1 MDVPYQIPT
10 QWVQRSRKH
19 VIVTLQYRLGLF
31 GFPDSMALVE
41 RNLGLLDQ
49 RLAVKWVKQ
58 NIAAFGGDPSRIVLW
73 GQSAGAIAIAHYS
86 YAYANDP
93 IATGFIMD
101 SGTEYLLQGRTPP
114 ANSTVSSF
122 SKLAQQV
129 GCNTT
134 SPTDQLACVRKVPAA
149 KHVIVT
155 LQYRL
160 GLFGFPDSMALVE
173 RNLGLLDQRLAVKWV
188 KQNIAAFGGDPSR
201 IVLWGQSAGA
211 IAIAHYSYAYANDPI
226 ATGFIM
232 DSGTEYLLQGRTPP
246 ANSTVSSFSKL
257 AQQVGCNTTSPTD
270 QLACVRKVPAATL
283 QDSVLSAGELFS
295 PLVDNKN
302 VSQTIQQLLRLL
314 PSL

>member
-1 MDVPYQIPT
+1 MPVLVCFHEGAFLGGGMDVPYQIPT
-10 QWVQRSRKH
+10 QWVQRSR
-19 VIVTLQYRLGLF
+19 
-31 GFPDSMALVE
+31 
-41 RNLGLLDQ
+41 
-49 RLAVKWVKQ
+49 
-58 NIAAFGGDPSRIVLW
+58 
-73 GQSAGAIAIAHYS
+73 
-86 YAYANDP
+86 
-93 IATGFIMD
+93 
-101 SGTEYLLQGRTPP
+101 
-114 ANSTVSSF
+114 
-122 SKLAQQV
+122 
-129 GCNTT
+129 
-134 SPTDQLACVRKVPAA
+134 